1 MERLPRETPQT
12 DEVVVVGLLSLH
24 FRATSNN
31 LELSYLCFGLSSS
44 RVKVLNSQIME
55 RGNIFP
61 FSLVSLVTSRTFPPT
76 YLDVPHRLSK
86 IYPQLDI
93 HTQKKRTLIIY
104 KWIIYKIKSSWTID
118 LNISFKMTNLPEES
132 IE

>member
-1 MERLPRETPQT
+1 
-12 DEVVVVGLLSLH
+12 
-24 FRATSNN
+24 
-31 LELSYLCFGLSSS
+31 
-44 RVKVLNSQIME
+44 ME

-76 YLDVPHRLSK
+76 YLDVPPRPSK

-93 HTQKKRTLIIY
+93 HTQRKRTLIIY
-104 KWIIYKIKSSWTID
+104 KWIIYKIKSTWTID